1 MLEKAVR
8 KAEGGIE
15 VDGGRIFARNINCCR
30 LRGTLAFDIYL
41 QDGIQEEPMLCMA
54 AFPGIEP
61 HYRPWMEIFCIRGS
75 SRCGKD
81 YFGSAME
88 DSLLEFFSQSIG
100 PGGKIY
106 IEYYCDRETSYGLA
120 MGFPPA
126 VTRQGYKLFKL
137 GFTWFKDWY
146 FSQGGHEGGQ
156 KLQGEKPLNEAAR
169 RKHLQRIK
177 TDIEAFLMRPTDP
190 DAVAEGEEREYFL
203 RARERAKE
211 LIAGI
216 DNYLAGQG

>member
-1 MLEKAVR
+1 MLEEAVR

-15 VDGGRIFARNINCCR
+15 VDGGRFFARNVSRSR
-30 LRGTLAFDIYL
+30 LKGTLTFEIYL
-41 QDGIQEEPMLCMA
+41 KDGLKEGPLLCMV

-75 SRCGKD
+75 SGCGKY
-81 YFGSAME
+81 YFGSAVE

-106 IEYYCDRETSYGLA
+106 IEYYCDRETVYGLA
-120 MGFPPA
+120 VGYPPV

-146 FSQGGHEGGQ
+146 FSEGGHEGGQ

-169 RKHLQRIK
+169 KKHLQRIK
-177 TDIEAFLMRPTDP
+177 ADVETFLARSTDL
-190 DAVAEGEEREYFL
+190 DAVAEGKERDYLL

-211 LIAGI
+211 L
-216 DNYLAGQG
+216 QSFT